1 MPHFAD
7 VCVVTRTFFTSNLG
21 KDGGSRLTPVVEN
34 RDRFKLFGVGVFAI
48 SPPERRGAAAAA
60 AAGEGVPPSSRSR
73 APPGS
78 SRAPPGKAEAECVE
92 ESLRNLGDVL
102 VDTRPD
108 RPPPGRRGAAA
119 AAREGVPPSSPSR
132 APPGKAECVEGSLS
146 NLGDVLGTRPDR
158 AARALGEDMVV
169 VVFLCCRY

>member
-7 VCVVTRTFFTSNLG
+7 VCAATRTFFTSNLG

-60 AAGEGVPPSSRSR
+60 AAAAGEGVPPSSR
-73 APPGS
+73 

-108 RPPPGRRGAAA
+108 RPPPGWRGAAA

>member
-78 SRAPPGKAEAECVE
+78 SRAPPGCWETYSQFKVLFYVRAKTKKYFQYENE
-92 ESLRNLGDVL
+92 NLFL
-102 VDTRPD
+102 ALETTRI
-108 RPPPGRRGAAA
+108 
-119 AAREGVPPSSPSR
+119 VMNSPSSH
-132 APPGKAECVEGSLS
+132 
-146 NLGDVLGTRPDR
+146 
-158 AARALGEDMVV
+158 
-169 VVFLCCRY
+169 F

>member
-1 MPHFAD
+1 
-7 VCVVTRTFFTSNLG
+7 LG

-48 SPPERRGAAAAA
+48 SPPEWRGAAAAA

-102 VDTRPD
+102 VDTRPE
-108 RPPPGRRGAAA
+108 RPPPGRRRAAA

>member
-48 SPPERRGAAAAA
+48 SPPE
-60 AAGEGVPPSSRSR
+60 
-73 APPGS
+73 
-78 SRAPPGKAEAECVE
+78 
-92 ESLRNLGDVL
+92 
-102 VDTRPD
+102 
-108 RPPPGRRGAAA
+108 RRGAAA